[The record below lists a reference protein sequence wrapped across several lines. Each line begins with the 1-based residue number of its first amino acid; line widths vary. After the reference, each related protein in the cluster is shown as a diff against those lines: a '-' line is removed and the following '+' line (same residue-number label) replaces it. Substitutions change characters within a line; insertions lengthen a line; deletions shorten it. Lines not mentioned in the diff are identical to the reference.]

1 MTDKPLILYVDDEF
15 INLKLFEVKFGISY
29 HIITA
34 GDGDKGLDLIS
45 SFPGVRIV
53 ISDMKMPGMNGIE
66 FIKKASEK
74 VPSAAF
80 FIITGFELNDEISQ
94 ACESGLIRKY
104 FCKPI
109 NFNEISVEL
118 SEALNS

>member
-15 INLKLFEVKFGISY
+15 INLKLFEVKFGSSY
-29 HIITA
+29 NIITA
-34 GDGDKGLDLIS
+34 AEGDKGLELIS

-66 FIKKASEK
+66 FITRARERVPKAD
-74 VPSAAF
+74 F
-80 FIITGFELNDEISQ
+80 FLITGYELNDEISC
-94 ACESGLIRKY
+94 ACKSGLIRKF

-109 NFNEISVEL
+109 NFNEISFEIC
-118 SEALNS
+118 EALNS